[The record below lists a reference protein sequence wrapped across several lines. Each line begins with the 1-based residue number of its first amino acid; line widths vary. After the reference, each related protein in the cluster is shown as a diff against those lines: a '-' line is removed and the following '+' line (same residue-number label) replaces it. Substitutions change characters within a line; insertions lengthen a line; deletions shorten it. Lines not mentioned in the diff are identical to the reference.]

1 MVRTILLLWMFL
13 YFTDS
18 QGVVL
23 SCYMY
28 RGEGARSSADGRIVM
43 QTHCRLIARLPC
55 WLVILPV
62 ALDADA
68 FEDT

>member
-28 RGEGARSSADGRIVM
+28 RGEGTRSSADW
-43 QTHCRLIARLPC
+43 PYS
-55 WLVILPV
+55 
-62 ALDADA
+62 DADSLSA
-68 FEDT
+68 YCKVAMLVSDIASCAGC